1 MKNIVTI
8 QGVAIVALPLFLF
21 SLVFWCSAPAAQTW
35 VEYGDVPSP
44 SRGDIV
50 FYADVVTFYGGEGGN
65 VEEVYCIVPN
75 DQIEFIEEAGTYRGN
90 LKFSTEISDMDGN
103 VVGST
108 ESSVEV
114 RAASED
120 DANARKIVQVLQSE
134 LSIAPGRYTAKIV
147 IEDVNAL
154 KKTILA
160 YFRREHKTGEVEVL
174 IESKEFEEGE
184 LSISD
189 IEFARGLRR
198 VSEGSFHKSGFE
210 VIPNAHRRYGLL
222 LPELAIFF
230 EVYDLREVVG
240 ERGAQPLND
249 AVERPEGTGPDD
261 EQGASSDLVVAY
273 SVINKRG
280 AEIFRNEAAL
290 ESRGPGFGNTALF
303 DVTSLP
309 AGTYLLSLN
318 IHDVKGDILA
328 RSERKFDVVWSAF
341 SWGRYEYETIGD
353 MEYIL
358 TEAEMDEFKDLSP
371 GGKEEFLSE
380 FWSTIDP
387 TPGTVQNEALEEH
400 YRRVRYADRHF
411 AGAVRGALTDR
422 GRIYIKYGAPDD
434 IQSFYSD
441 LEFVQGTRDIE
452 GESPVLTDPF
462 SRVGLKT
469 GSDASGSW
477 DRAGSGEDAH
487 SDQRGGTTVH
497 GKGYEIW
504 TYEGDGQPVRRLSK
518 RVATSARMRFI
529 LVDEKG
535 IGDYKLVY
543 STEKQEY

>member
-1 MKNIVTI
+1 MKDIVTI
-8 QGVAIVALPLFLF
+8 RGVAAVALPLFICILI
-21 SLVFWCSAPAAQTW
+21 FWCAVLSAQTW
-35 VEYGDVPSP
+35 VEYGDIPNP

-50 FYADVVTFYGGEGGN
+50 FYADVVTFYQGKGVN
-65 VEEVYCIVPN
+65 IEEVYCIVPN
-75 DQIEFIEEAGTYRGN
+75 DQIEFIEEGEAYKGN
-90 LKFSTEISDMDGN
+90 LRFRTEISDMDGN
-103 VVGST
+103 IVGST

-114 RAASED
+114 SAASED
-120 DANARKIVQVLQSE
+120 DASARKFVQVLQSE
-134 LSIAPGRYTAKIV
+134 ISIAPGRYTARVV
-147 IEDVNAL
+147 IEDINAL
-154 KKTILA
+154 KRTILA
-160 YFRREHKTGEVEVL
+160 YLKREHKMGEVKIL

-198 VSEGSFHKSGFE
+198 VSEGPFHKSGFE

-230 EVYDLREVVG
+230 EVYDLREVLG
-240 ERGAQPLND
+240 ERATGTLD
-249 AVERPEGTGPDD
+249 EGVRRGEETGLDH
-261 EQGASSDLVVAY
+261 EQDASSGLVVAY

-280 AEIFRNEAAL
+280 AEIFKNETPL
-290 ESRGPGFGNTALF
+290 ESRGSGFANTALF
-303 DVTSLP
+303 DVTSLS

-318 IHDVKGDILA
+318 IRDARGDVLA
-328 RSERKFDVVWSAF
+328 KSDRKFDVVWSAF

-358 TEAEMDEFKDLSP
+358 TESEMSGFKELSP

-380 FWSTIDP
+380 FWSKIDP

-411 AGAVRGALTDR
+411 AGTGRGALTDR
-422 GRIYIKYGAPDD
+422 GRIYIKYGPPDD

-441 LEFVQGTRDIE
+441 LEFVQGTRDFE
-452 GESPVLTDPF
+452 GESPVPTDPF
-462 SRVGLKT
+462 SRVGLKA

-477 DRAGSGEDAH
+477 DRAGSGEEA
-487 SDQRGGTTVH
+487 
-497 GKGYEIW
+497 
-504 TYEGDGQPVRRLSK
+504 
-518 RVATSARMRFI
+518 RVATSARMQFI

-535 IGDYKLVY
+535 IGDYRLVY